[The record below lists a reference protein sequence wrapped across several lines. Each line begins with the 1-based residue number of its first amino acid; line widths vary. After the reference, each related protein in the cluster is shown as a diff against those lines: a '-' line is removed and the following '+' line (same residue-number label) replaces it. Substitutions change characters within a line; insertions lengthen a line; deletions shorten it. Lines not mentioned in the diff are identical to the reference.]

1 MTCLSLDESHK
12 ASCTQ
17 NHNAILF
24 NGVLLEKMFPAICT
38 SMTSRLTFIIVSCQ
52 SWLSLGISPY
62 AQIDFMCDA
71 QTRLMKGSL
80 LIICVYW
87 QYSSSSL
94 HQSFRLHL
102 NQVQVLHLWLE
113 NKTHIRFQ
121 CTGSCLYFNLFFY
134 LNIQI
139 VPGNLKQVAQHCFIE
154 SWQLIHFRILWWILN
169 LLACYLELWTKLLNT
184 VLEA

>member
-1 MTCLSLDESHK
+1 MCFYFNEKIFLQNIFFLCYTDQRNSYRFGMTGRPMNKDRFSFWVNYPISAAHNQIKFCQIIIIVIIFAFALAWLITGQVQEWKCDDVVSMTCFSLDESHK

-80 LIICVYW
+80 LIICVY
-87 QYSSSSL
+87 
-94 HQSFRLHL
+94 
-102 NQVQVLHLWLE
+102 
-113 NKTHIRFQ
+113 
-121 CTGSCLYFNLFFY
+121 
-134 LNIQI
+134 
-139 VPGNLKQVAQHCFIE
+139 
-154 SWQLIHFRILWWILN
+154 
-169 LLACYLELWTKLLNT
+169 
-184 VLEA
+184 